1 MSSPIA
7 GPIDTPMLKQ
17 NAYRLAR
24 WLHGLFEASL
34 LIKGLLAASEAA
46 SGLGL
51 LLTPNSMIQNFVDW
65 MTRNELT
72 QEPTD
77 AMAQWVSHLVQSL
90 SIQTQ
95 HFYALYLMGHG
106 FLKLIMVILLQK
118 RVIWAYP
125 ASMVVLA
132 GFVVYQLDQWTHGHS
147 PVLLMLS
154 GFDTFMILLV
164 WREWRVLRHKTATA

>member
-1 MSSPIA
+1 
-7 GPIDTPMLKQ
+7 MLKR
-17 NAYRLAR
+17 NALRLAR

-34 LIKGLLAASEAA
+34 LIKGLLAASEAV

-72 QEPTD
+72 QEPSD
-77 AMAQWVSHLVQSL
+77 AMAQWFSHLAQSL

-106 FLKLIMVILLQK
+106 FLKLIMVLLLQK

-125 ASMVVLA
+125 ASMLVLA
-132 GFVVYQLDQWTHGHS
+132 GFVMYQLDQWTDGHS

-164 WREWRVLRHKTATA
+164 WREWRVLRLSNATA